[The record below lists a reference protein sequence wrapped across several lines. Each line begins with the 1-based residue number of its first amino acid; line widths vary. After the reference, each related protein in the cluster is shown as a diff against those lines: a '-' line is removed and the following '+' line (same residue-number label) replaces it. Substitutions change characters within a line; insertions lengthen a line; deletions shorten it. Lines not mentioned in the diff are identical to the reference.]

1 MKAYLTVLALLVP
14 VFLTAS
20 AASAHSSLSDNV
32 SHFHD
37 LNYFLEGSTNL
48 IGLTMLGAVV
58 VAVLVHLNINKKRV
72 ETRGL

>member
-1 MKAYLTVLALLVP
+1 MKAYLTVLALSVP
-14 VFLTAS
+14 FFLTAS
-20 AASAHSSLSDNV
+20 VAFAHAALSDNV

-37 LNYFLEGSTNL
+37 LSHFLAGS
-48 IGLTMLGAVV
+48 TMLGAVV